1 MGLVLFVR
9 ETTSFGLL
17 LRLTWFIVEE
27 MNEQKKEAKADV
39 DNLQSSLQKQLS
51 VSGNKN
57 DSGDE
62 SGEDVKVGVA
72 AAAASSCVLSP
83 SQIEFYLVCGCGEEK
98 VVCGTCG
105 QGCQIKQEDAV
116 NKGLAI
122 YEDDMFILLNDEE
135 DDYDSDEDNTKYDII
150 HSDEELEVDTDED
163 DTDDDDCKYCKSI
176 NISITLS

>member
-163 DTDDDDCKYCKSI
+163 DTDDDDCKYGKSI

>member
-1 MGLVLFVR
+1 
-9 ETTSFGLL
+9 
-17 LRLTWFIVEE
+17 

-39 DNLQSSLQKQLS
+39 VDVDHLPGSLQKLLS

-62 SGEDVKVGVA
+62 SGEDAKVGVA
-72 AAAASSCVLSP
+72 PAAASSYVLSP
-83 SQIEFYLVCGCGEEK
+83 SQIEFYKVCGCGEK
-98 VVCGTCG
+98 KDVCGTCG
-105 QGCQIKQEDAV
+105 LGCQIKQEDAV
-116 NKGLAI
+116 VKGLAI
-122 YEDDMFILLNDEE
+122 YEDDMFVLLNDEE